1 MGEYEPHLFFCTK
14 TIVALYSVTKVYYHK
29 ISMYSLS
36 FLTNQQNVDLV
47 ASILEQYFDTFSC
60 FEDETAELSDV
71 LDENGFYI
79 SSRFII
85 KLILQDKTYA
95 HFVEM
100 LLTNADI
107 RFEQFQVEDI
117 IDQDWLKVCYENF
130 KPISVGR
137 FFIHSSYAPEV
148 VPNGQYGL
156 MIDAATAFGSGE
168 HQTTKGCLTAID
180 QILQDKTITTVL
192 DMGCGSGILGLA
204 VGIARP
210 NATILG
216 VDIDAK
222 AVDVARHNA
231 MLNDVPNF
239 SAVTSDGFA
248 SLKKDNRF
256 DLIVANIL
264 AKPLI
269 NISADMKAVAHDKT
283 IVVLSGLLTRQKEAV
298 LEAYFNAGFKLKNIV
313 QIEDWSTLVLS

>member
-1 MGEYEPHLFFCTK
+1 
-14 TIVALYSVTKVYYHK
+14 
-29 ISMYSLS
+29 MYNLS
-36 FLTNQQNVDLV
+36 FLTNQKNIDTVTAL
-47 ASILEQYFDTFSC
+47 LEQHFDTLSC
-60 FEDETAELSDV
+60 FEDESAEPSEI

-79 SSRFII
+79 SSRFVI

-100 LLTNADI
+100 LLNSAEI
-107 RFEQFQVEDI
+107 KFEQLCITEI

-130 KPISVGR
+130 KPISIGR

-148 VPNGQYGL
+148 VPEDQYGL

-180 QILQDKTITTVL
+180 QILKDHRIENVL

-204 VGIARP
+204 VGLAKP
-210 NATILG
+210 NANILG

-222 AVDVARHNA
+222 AVDVANNNA
-231 MLNDVPNF
+231 TLNSVPNF
-239 SAVTSDGFA
+239 KAVTSDGFK
-248 SLKKDNRF
+248 SLKKDKEF

-264 AKPLI
+264 ARPLI
-269 NISADMKAVAHDKT
+269 NISAEMKAVAHDKT
-283 IVVLSGLLTRQKEAV
+283 IVILSGLLTRQKEVV
-298 LEAYFNAGFKLKNIV
+298 LEAYIKTGFKLKDVV
-313 QIEDWSTLVLS
+313 QIDDWSTLVLS

>member
-1 MGEYEPHLFFCTK
+1 
-14 TIVALYSVTKVYYHK
+14 
-29 ISMYSLS
+29 MYSLS
-36 FLTNQQNVDLV
+36 FLTNQKNIDSVTPM
-47 ASILEQYFDTFSC
+47 LEQHFDTFSC
-60 FEDETAELSDV
+60 FEDESAETSEV
-71 LDENGFYI
+71 LDENGFHI

-100 LLTNADI
+100 LLNSANI
-107 RFEQFQVEDI
+107 KFEAFCVEEI

-130 KPISVGR
+130 KPISIGR

-148 VPNGQYGL
+148 VPENQYGL

-180 QILQDKTITTVL
+180 QILQNHKIENVL

-204 VGIARP
+204 VGLAKP
-210 NATILG
+210 STTILG

-222 AVDVARHNA
+222 AVDVANNNA
-231 MLNDVPNF
+231 TLNNVPNF
-239 SAVTSDGFA
+239 KAVTSNGFDA
-248 SLKKDNRF
+248 LKNDKTF

-264 AKPLI
+264 ARPLI
-269 NISADMKAVAHDKT
+269 NISTEMRTVAHNNT
-283 IVVLSGLLTRQKEAV
+283 VVVLSGLLTRQKE
-298 LEAYFNAGFKLKNIV
+298 
-313 QIEDWSTLVLS
+313 

>member
-1 MGEYEPHLFFCTK
+1 
-14 TIVALYSVTKVYYHK
+14 
-29 ISMYSLS
+29 MYSLS
-36 FLTNQQNVDLV
+36 FLTNQKNIDTVTAL
-47 ASILEQYFDTFSC
+47 LEQHFDTLSC
-60 FEDETAELSDV
+60 FEDESAEPSEI

-79 SSRFII
+79 SSRFVI

-100 LLTNADI
+100 LLNSAEI
-107 RFEQFQVEDI
+107 KFEQLCITEI

-130 KPISVGR
+130 KPISIGR

-148 VPNGQYGL
+148 VPEDQYGL

-180 QILQDKTITTVL
+180 QILKDHRIENVL

-204 VGIARP
+204 VGLAKP
-210 NATILG
+210 NANILG

-222 AVDVARHNA
+222 AVDVANNNA
-231 MLNDVPNF
+231 TLNSVPNF
-239 SAVTSDGFA
+239 KAVTSDGFK
-248 SLKKDNRF
+248 SLKKDKEF

-264 AKPLI
+264 ARPLI
-269 NISADMKAVAHDKT
+269 NISAEMKAVAHDKT
-283 IVVLSGLLTRQKEAV
+283 IVILSGLLTRQKEVV
-298 LEAYFNAGFKLKNIV
+298 LEAYIKTGFKLKDVV
-313 QIEDWSTLVLS
+313 QIDDWSTLVLS